1 MAQSRTNAIPSVGVL
16 AQQVLSTRE
25 QLSDTTN
32 RISNAFAILKRPS
45 PSVIEQGVNALV
57 LIDSPPVTTQSFT
70 RAMAMLEANY
80 GTEYNSEKAA
90 LLFDVVREEG
100 WSEERF
106 LRTLKWFLKNKP
118 FPAWTVADWF
128 QHGVRVYPYEWY
140 LEQQAKAG
148 PYRRVLDQMEM
159 YRLPDGIVV
168 FKWKDGEELPFEKI
182 DFKRGS
188 HHNQAGDDEGSRG

>member
-1 MAQSRTNAIPSVGVL
+1 
-16 AQQVLSTRE
+16 
-25 QLSDTTN
+25 
-32 RISNAFAILKRPS
+32 
-45 PSVIEQGVNALV
+45 
-57 LIDSPPVTTQSFT
+57 
-70 RAMAMLEANY
+70 MLEANY